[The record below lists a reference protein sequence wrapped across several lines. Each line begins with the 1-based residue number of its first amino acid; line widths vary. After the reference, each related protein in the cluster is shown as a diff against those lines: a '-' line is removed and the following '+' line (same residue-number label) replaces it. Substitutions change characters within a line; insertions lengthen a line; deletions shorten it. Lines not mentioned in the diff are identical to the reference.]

1 MSSGSRATERERAD
15 ALFLN
20 LLAAGAPAI
29 PKVIAAGLSGSVTLY
44 ASALKTCNEAIGVL
58 ISWLI
63 ARRIARGDHDI
74 YDYGMGK
81 FENIACIV
89 TGSVMILS
97 FVILISAA
105 TFRIFYPVTL
115 RDNGVLAGVFIVV
128 IMMTVDLYFSIR
140 NYRLAQQEPS
150 PLMDA
155 QWHLFRLKAFANLM
169 VLLTLVLTLLCA
181 GSWWTVYIDPAGSFI
196 VMGILLY
203 SGLRLIRS
211 SLPDLLDQT
220 LEEELQFIVVQEL
233 AEHFHNYEQLHGV
246 RSRRSGGFIYV
257 DIFLEFDGDL
267 LMRDVQD
274 TMDRMKMSLETK
286 IHGSHVNIIST
297 GTRTPVQRCG
307 D

>member
-1 MSSGSRATERERAD
+1 M
-15 ALFLN
+15 
-20 LLAAGAPAI
+20 
-29 PKVIAAGLSGSVTLY
+29 
-44 ASALKTCNEAIGVL
+44 L

-81 FENIACIV
+81 FENIARIV

-140 NYRLAQQEPS
+140 NYRLAQEEPS

-297 GTRTPVQRCG
+297 GARTPVQRCG